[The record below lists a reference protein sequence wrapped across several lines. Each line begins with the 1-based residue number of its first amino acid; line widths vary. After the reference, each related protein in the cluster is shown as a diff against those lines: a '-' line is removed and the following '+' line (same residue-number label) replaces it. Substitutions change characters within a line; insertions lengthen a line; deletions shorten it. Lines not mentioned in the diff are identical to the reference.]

1 VALSGNTLLK
11 QVIRIPLITL
21 WLREAAVAVG
31 FLVLVAV
38 LVVLEL
44 VLGFL
49 LLLVLLTR

>member
-1 VALSGNTLLK
+1 
-11 QVIRIPLITL
+11 
-21 WLREAAVAVG
+21 LREAAVAVG

-49 LLLVLLTR
+49 LLVVLLTR